1 MKKLFYLSCGF
12 ALLLAAS
19 CNKETPAPAPEPEPE
34 DKAMNL
40 SYEGTAN
47 CYLVYEAGDYSFDA
61 TVRGNG
67 AVTEGLEKPE
77 PLSPQQ
83 TLKISKLQNKHPV
96 LHPRM

>member
-19 CNKETPAPAPEPEPE
+19 CNKETPVPAPGPEPE

-77 PLSPQQ
+77 PLSCQRLSCLGDGQ
-83 TLKISKLQNKHPV
+83 GHGQRGLF
-96 LHPRM
+96 R